1 MKKLFKNKL
10 ATVALVIITIALAGV
25 AVFTAIRL
33 YQLRQESVS
42 PTTPSEPEA
51 TGQDITPIAC
61 ESVAFTIST
70 ENTPTPTGTVTLT
83 PSPTPTQTP
92 TNTPTGSPTETPTG
106 TLTPTQSPTPTDKP
120 IGGTSPTSTPTPTA
134 TATQTSTPTPTTGGE
149 ISAVSPT
156 PGGSA
161 LPDAGVSLPTLMGF
175 AVGLLLILGA
185 LLLAI

>member
-1 MKKLFKNKL
+1 MKDLIKNKST
-10 ATVALVIITIALAGV
+10 TVILVVITLVLAGV
-25 AVFTAIRL
+25 AIFTAVRL
-33 YQLRQESVS
+33 YNLRQESVV
-42 PTTPSEPEA
+42 PTAPEESGA
-51 TGQDITPIAC
+51 TGPEKIAC
-61 ESVAFTIST
+61 ELMNFTLI
-70 ENTPTPTGTVTLT
+70 ED
-83 PSPTPTQTP
+83 SPTPTQTP